1 MDCLTAGGEDLEE
14 FKLLVWRV
22 TAPAI
27 TWTSEENA
35 DTLFPSEDE
44 VQPPPSKKH
53 RKSKQAVS
61 QPAAKPVVRASS
73 LAQVS
78 TAAAPLPVAACSSSS
93 KKPYFKPIPP
103 KIATAYDL
111 FGTDS
116 EDDEKADIPTTG
128 KSPSPLTSYVT
139 RRLANGHSRQIF
151 DRKPGTHY
159 VDLKIYRCDEIEK
172 VQPINRWRQAI
183 VTVKNKTFDNTGAWQ
198 HLANFIRETRKEF
211 VNCPQTY
218 VSNYYSN

>member
-1 MDCLTAGGEDLEE
+1 MPIRWCYVIPYTIKLRGIRSDRDCMAQILPVE
-14 FKLLVWRV
+14 
-22 TAPAI
+22 
-27 TWTSEENA
+27 SEENA
-35 DTLFPSEDE
+35 DSLFPSEDE

-73 LAQVS
+73 LSQVS

-116 EDDEKADIPTTG
+116 EDDEKADIPTT
-128 KSPSPLTSYVT
+128 
-139 RRLANGHSRQIF
+139 
-151 DRKPGTHY
+151 
-159 VDLKIYRCDEIEK
+159 
-172 VQPINRWRQAI
+172 
-183 VTVKNKTFDNTGAWQ
+183 
-198 HLANFIRETRKEF
+198 ANFIRETRKEF